1 LEGDSPIG
9 AEAITEGAGDS
20 VSGES
25 ADSSEHHHPISE
37 GVVAAAHVASPFE
50 EPVAVA
56 APIQAPEAPGAI
68 AVEAQPIE
76 LSAPA
81 VVIEPV
87 VDAIPVPAPV
97 PEPAPAPLPVPAPA
111 AAGYVLPV
119 TDLQSIAAT
128 AGLEWVVSKPDKI
141 AAAQEA
147 IRQVAATPR
156 PVRERRPVV
165 VANDGPLIMV
175 ETHKDLSKLR
185 LPFET
190 AEQPPAAVAPTP
202 AAPPASAP
210 TPPDAA

>member
-1 LEGDSPIG
+1 
-9 AEAITEGAGDS
+9 
-20 VSGES
+20 
-25 ADSSEHHHPISE
+25 
-37 GVVAAAHVASPFE
+37 VASPVE

-56 APIQAPEAPGAI
+56 APIQAPEVPVAVAI
-68 AVEAQPIE
+68 EAAAIE
-76 LSAPA
+76 PVAPA
-81 VVIEPV
+81 VVVAPV
-87 VDAIPVPAPV
+87 VAAIPVAAPV
-97 PEPAPAPLPVPAPA
+97 PEPAPAPQPVNAPA
-111 AAGYVLPV
+111 AADYVLPV

-190 AEQPPAAVAPTP
+190 AEQPTAAVAAPP